1 MLVLCWGK
9 LSNFIGL
16 DRILTKKKL
25 SQKLNFGNEELFN
38 IRTFYYQGGIYLI
51 FVQDLI
57 SMELEILNLN
67 KVNSIGSRFTCLL
80 VPLKLFLF

>member
-1 MLVLCWGK
+1 MLDIMLVLFWGK

-38 IRTFYYQGGIYLI
+38 IRTFYYQGGIYLM
-51 FVQDLI
+51 FV
-57 SMELEILNLN
+57 
-67 KVNSIGSRFTCLL
+67 
-80 VPLKLFLF
+80 